1 MQIRTRVFEIFA
13 RKAGCVSKKK
23 LVVSKVNRAFPAQ
36 TLPCDWKLRK
46 KNRRNNASSAP
57 APIFN
62 AASGANEIDT
72 GLVMQ
77 P

>member
-1 MQIRTRVFEIFA
+1 MQIRMRVFEIFA
-13 RKAGCVSKKK
+13 RKAGCVSKQKVGSEQSKQGVPCTNLALRLEIKK
-23 LVVSKVNRAFPAQ
+23 KS
-36 TLPCDWKLRK
+36 
-46 KNRRNNASSAP
+46 RRNNASSAP